1 MKLDLTLFFGFF
13 NLNYFNIFRFDY
25 DKFSSSLSELRQGL
39 QKQIDQWYQY
49 EQSLQQLVSWLND
62 VESTLKN
69 YAELSTLDEKQEQL
83 TNYMVSY
90 EQFL

>member
-1 MKLDLTLFFGFF
+1 MT
-13 NLNYFNIFRFDY
+13 IFRFDH
-25 DKFSSSLSELRQGL
+25 DKFNSSLSELRQGL

-69 YAELSTLDEKQEQL
+69 YTELSTLEEKQEQL
-83 TNYMVSY
+83 NNYSVSCNNVSSIA
-90 EQFL
+90 F